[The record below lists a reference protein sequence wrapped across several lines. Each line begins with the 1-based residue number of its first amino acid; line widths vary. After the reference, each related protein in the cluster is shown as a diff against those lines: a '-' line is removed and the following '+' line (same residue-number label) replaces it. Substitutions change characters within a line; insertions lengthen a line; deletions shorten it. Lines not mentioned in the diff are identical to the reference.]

1 MNADL
6 KDKFLIILE
15 FYLPYLACKD
25 FGDFGDFGERPSMCL
40 NIKKHQISCLSFS
53 FNKKKINIFS
63 APKSFRSCKSLIFF
77 IS

>member
-1 MNADL
+1 MNAVL
-6 KDKFLIILE
+6 KDKFLI
-15 FYLPYLACKD
+15 YSRVLPAISGLQR
-25 FGDFGDFGERPSMCL
+25 FWRLRPRPRPSMCL

-63 APKSFRSCKSLIFF
+63 APQSFRSCKSSIFF